1 MIGRHYV
8 DGIIKYISWMKIL
21 AFCQDISFCSGNTV
35 AANRLISHNLNQ
47 CGPSYLTPYGVTG
60 PQWVQIIMNRFWWGL
75 SGPVG
80 IIRFSRIS
88 QTNGSSRANE
98 TKYSNGVFI
107 LPLATELWHIWFCQR
122 HKIICLFHATLITQ
136 AEHGQLRH
144 VWFVR
149 HKTTQSCN
157 QNYIKRTQSSNAYR
171 IRSDTRLHNH
181 TTTQPWLHTQNTNN
195 NTKQQKDEN

>member
-35 AANRLISHNLNQ
+35 AANRLKSHNLNQ
-47 CGPSYLTPYGVTG
+47 CGPSYLTP
-60 PQWVQIIMNRFWWGL
+60 WVQIIMKRFWRGL

-107 LPLATELWHIWFCQR
+107 LPLATELRHVWFCQR
-122 HKIICLFHATLITQ
+122 HKICLFHATLITQ

-149 HKTTQSCN
+149 HKTTQVCN
-157 QNYIKRTQSSNAYR
+157 QNYINRTQSSNAYR
-171 IRSDTRLHNH
+171 IRSDTRLYNH
-181 TTTQPWLHTQNTNN
+181 TTMQPWLHTQNTNN
-195 NTKQQKDEN
+195 NTKQHKGEN